1 MFVFNDEEID
11 DEDTGDDDLQE
22 LIRNRKKV

>member
-1 MFVFNDEEID
+1 MFVFNDNEID
-11 DEDTGDDDLQE
+11 EEDTGDDDLQE